1 MKIRGNIYIVNKERT
16 MSSSNYSEG
25 NIIQVP
31 PQRSVVGDQFTAGN
45 IDYIFSVGRPN
56 VFIPSESYFIV
67 DYTLTYN
74 NRQPMMEDEIAPAND
89 MCSALFTDCAVKL
102 SGQDV
107 SNINNFIPQAA
118 IVKKRLSYTRT
129 WQASSGL
136 SVHGYDP
143 SFVERQKLVAY
154 NGQDPYSLQNSIG
167 LSTGAGA
174 ATLALTAATGG
185 VVGVNTAFDVSR
197 PTHLIIQGI
206 KCEVVTITNA
216 LNLVV
221 RFVGGT
227 SLVDVAATQAFTAYK
242 LILNL
247 SDGANRRTL
256 VFKPPLGFFDFS
268 EPIGAG
274 NIQITLNPNSKYN
287 LAAVETKRA
296 MTVGIGV
303 DQYTLTINN
312 IIFYAANYKAMIPDR
327 PLMIGLEEMNIQSK
341 QLTGN
346 SETFQFTV
354 KTSCTALSWF
364 IQRTAA
370 GTASNIPVGKFVT
383 TNNEELGVSS
393 YQITYASKTVPPTK
407 ITQRLSNGAT
417 PITNTRENSLVQ
429 RYYDTMTAAGLID
442 VGGESLTEWVTNG
455 QLVKVNFQRSSDFP
469 ATQVQFSIDSAGAYT
484 NPTTLYLVEHYQT
497 STSIEV
503 MDGMITSVRR
513 LNIM

>member
-1 MKIRGNIYIVNKERT
+1 
-16 MSSSNYSEG
+16 MSSPNYSEG

-31 PQRSVVGDQFTAGN
+31 PQRSVVGNQFTAGN

-56 VFIPSESYFIV
+56 VFIPSESYFVV

-89 MCSALFTDCAVKL
+89 MCSALFTDCSVKL

-107 SNINNFIPQAA
+107 SNINNFIPQAS
-118 IVKKRLSYTRT
+118 IVKKRLSYTRAL
-129 WQASSGL
+129 QESSGL

-143 SFVERQKLVAY
+143 SFVERQKLVSY

-174 ATLALTAATGG
+174 ASLALTAVTGA
-185 VVGVNTAFDVSR
+185 VVGVNTDFTVSL

-206 KCEVVTITNA
+206 KCEVVTITDA
-216 LNLVV
+216 LNLIV
-221 RFVGGT
+221 RFAPGT

-242 LILNL
+242 LLFDL
-247 SDGANRRTL
+247 SNGANRRT
-256 VFKPPLGFFDFS
+256 VIFKPPLGFFDFS

-274 NIQITLNPNSKYN
+274 NIQITLNPNSKYD
-287 LAAVETKRA
+287 LAAVETLRP
-296 MTVGIGV
+296 MTVGVGAN
-303 DQYTLTINN
+303 QYSLTINN
-312 IIFYAANYKAMIPDR
+312 IIFYAANYKAELPDVS
-327 PLMIGLEEMNIQSK
+327 LKIDLEELNIQSK

-346 SETFQFTV
+346 NETFQFTV
-354 KTSCTALSWF
+354 KPSCTALSWF
-364 IQRTAA
+364 IQRTSA
-370 GTASNIPVGKFVT
+370 GTASDIPVGKFIT

-407 ITQRLSNGAT
+407 IVQRVVDGVV
-417 PITNTRENSLVQ
+417 PITNTRENTLVQ
-429 RYYDTMTAAGLID
+429 RYYDTMTACGLIE
-442 VGGESLTEWVTNG
+442 VGGETLSEWVENG
-455 QLVKVNFQRSSDFP
+455 QLVKVNFMRSSDFS
-469 ATQVQFSIDSAGAYT
+469 ATQVQFSIDSNGAYT
-484 NPTTLYLVEHYQT
+484 NPTTLYLVEHYET
-497 STSIEV
+497 KTVIES

>member
-1 MKIRGNIYIVNKERT
+1 
-16 MSSSNYSEG
+16 MSSPNYSEG

-56 VFIPSESYFIV
+56 VFIPSESYFMV

-89 MCSALFTDCAVKL
+89 MCSALFTDCSVKL
-102 SGQDV
+102 SGQDI
-107 SNINNFIPQAA
+107 SNINNFIPQAS
-118 IVKKRLSYTRT
+118 IVKKRLSHTKA
-129 WQASSGL
+129 WQESSGL

-143 SFVERQKLVAY
+143 SFVERQKLVSY

-185 VVGVNTAFDVSR
+185 VVGVNVNFTVSL

-206 KCEVVTITNA
+206 KCEVVTITDA

-221 RFVGGT
+221 RFAAGT

-242 LILNL
+242 LIVDLAN
-247 SDGANRRTL
+247 GANRRTV
-256 VFKPPLGFFDFS
+256 VFKPPLGFFDWA
-268 EPIGAG
+268 EPVGAG

-296 MTVGIGV
+296 MTIGAGAN
-303 DQYTLTINN
+303 QYTLTINN
-312 IIFYAANYKAMIPDR
+312 VIFYAANYKAEP
-327 PLMIGLEEMNIQSK
+327 PNNALELELNEINIQSK

-346 SETFQFTV
+346 NETFQFTV
-354 KTSCTALSWF
+354 KPSCVALSWF

-407 ITQRLSNGAT
+407 ITQRVLDGAT

-429 RYYDTMTAAGLID
+429 RYYDTMSACGLIE
-442 VGGESLTEWVTNG
+442 VGGETLSEWVENG
-455 QLVKVNFQRSSDFP
+455 QLVKINFVRSSDFA
-469 ATQVQFSIDSAGAYT
+469 ATQVQFSIDSTGAYT
-484 NPTTLYLVEHYQT
+484 DPTTLYLVEHYET
-497 STSIEV
+497 KTV
-503 MDGMITSVRR
+503 VDTMDGMITSVRR